1 MGVNIGDNK
10 LVIKA
15 ELKTS
20 HFDLS
25 KNVDNDFKHE
35 TDQTIGIQI

>member
-1 MGVNIGDNK
+1 MGVNIEDNK

-15 ELKTS
+15 GLKNV

-35 TDQTIGIQI
+35 TD